1 MLEKVDKIPD
11 RNSVPMAILFWFYTE
26 THFFLEWFLLGDI
39 YIQISL
45 AMTDLNEANKASAS
59 VLLICKGLIY
69 ERKLILSILFKRPSR
84 SV

>member
-1 MLEKVDKIPD
+1 MLEKIDKIPD
-11 RNSVPMAILFWFYTE
+11 RTSVPMVVLFWFYTK
-26 THFFLEWFLLGDI
+26 THFLGVVLLGDI

-45 AMTDLNEANKASAS
+45 AMTDLKEANKTSAS

-69 ERKLILSILFKRPSR
+69 ERKLILSILFKKASR